1 MDVRKFADG
10 KLPHERRAMPS
21 RNRFEKK
28 LCGTGS
34 VIFSLTVQKEY
45 VILFTKCKGKFYS
58 GVLYAVT
65 TEDMCGKAGLMIRGV
80 YASYGYFKYAENLI
94 KGLCIF
100 GIYGSATQFT
110 NNRIVGGYVL

>member
-34 VIFSLTVQKEY
+34 DE
-45 VILFTKCKGKFYS
+45 
-58 GVLYAVT
+58 
-65 TEDMCGKAGLMIRGV
+65 AGLISEHLEARYDPV
-80 YASYGYFKYAENLI
+80 
-94 KGLCIF
+94 
-100 GIYGSATQFT
+100 Q
-110 NNRIVGGYVL
+110 

>member
-34 VIFSLTVQKEY
+34 LDRELVIDFRMCCFMILKIKKLFSV
-45 VILFTKCKGKFYS
+45 
-58 GVLYAVT
+58 
-65 TEDMCGKAGLMIRGV
+65 
-80 YASYGYFKYAENLI
+80 
-94 KGLCIF
+94 
-100 GIYGSATQFT
+100 
-110 NNRIVGGYVL
+110 

>member
-1 MDVRKFADG
+1 MIY
-10 KLPHERRAMPS
+10 LY
-21 RNRFEKK
+21 
-28 LCGTGS
+28 LCAFFKI